1 MQRDAIPAAIGINDS
16 RRLPGS
22 QRNQNRPG
30 RIARRQERTACPVAS
45 LPLTETDPAG
55 AITGWRDLL
64 RIGDPEQRND
74 VSRGYLESLRWP
86 DGVSCPRCGSRRTS
100 PVASRGQIDCRQCR
114 YRFSVT
120 SGTFLHDSAV
130 PLWKWLVAVSLF
142 VEAESGL
149 PAHRLSATIGVS
161 YKTAWSLG
169 HRIRSALAGDVNGAD
184 APGPPVA
191 GSYHQVS
198 ARYLPAYETE
208 RAWRERNRGNPD
220 AFAAALRSLLRPNPA
235 RTAPPAG

>member
-1 MQRDAIPAAIGINDS
+1 
-16 RRLPGS
+16 
-22 QRNQNRPG
+22 
-30 RIARRQERTACPVAS
+30 VAS
-45 LPLTETDPAG
+45 LPLIATDPAG
-55 AITGWRDLL
+55 TIVSWRDLL
-64 RIGDPEQRND
+64 RIEDPSERND
-74 VSRGYLESLRWP
+74 RSRAYLESLRWP
-86 DGVSCPRCGSRRTS
+86 AGVACPRCDSARTT

-142 VEAESGL
+142 AEADDGL

-169 HRIRSALAGDVNGAD
+169 HRIRSALAGEVNGAT
-184 APGPPVA
+184 ASGPPVA

-198 ARYLPAYETE
+198 ARYLPAYEIE

-220 AFAAALRSLLRPNPA
+220 AFAAALRSLLRPNAA
-235 RTAPPAG
+235 RTAPSAG

>member
-1 MQRDAIPAAIGINDS
+1 
-16 RRLPGS
+16 
-22 QRNQNRPG
+22 
-30 RIARRQERTACPVAS
+30 VAS
-45 LPLTETDPAG
+45 SPHLTATDDPGLIA
-55 AITGWRDLL
+55 GWRDLL
-64 RIGDPEQRND
+64 RIDDPAERND
-74 VSRGYLESLRWP
+74 LSRTYLVSLRWP
-86 DGVSCPRCGSRRTS
+86 GGVTCPRCGSPRTTHV
-100 PVASRGQIDCRQCR
+100 PTRGQIDCRRCR

-142 VEAESGL
+142 VEADDGL

-169 HRIRSALAGDVNGAD
+169 HRIRSALAGEVNGAV
-184 APGPPVA
+184 APEGPPVV

-220 AFAAALRSLLRPNPA
+220 AFAAALRSLLCEPP
-235 RTAPPAG
+235 RTSPAG

>member
-1 MQRDAIPAAIGINDS
+1 VATS
-16 RRLPGS
+16 SL
-22 QRNQNRPG
+22 
-30 RIARRQERTACPVAS
+30 IA
-45 LPLTETDPAG
+45 TDPAG
-55 AITGWRDLL
+55 TIAGWRDLL
-64 RIGDPEQRND
+64 RIDDPAERND
-74 VSRGYLESLRWP
+74 WSRAYLESLRWP
-86 DGVSCPRCGSRRTS
+86 AGVTCPRCGSDRTT
-100 PVASRGQIDCRQCR
+100 PVASRGQIDCRRCR

-120 SGTFLHDSAV
+120 SGTFLHDSAI

-142 VEAESGL
+142 TEADDGL

-169 HRIRSALAGDVNGAD
+169 HRIRSALASDVNGAT

-198 ARYLPAYETE
+198 ARYLPAYEIE

-220 AFAAALRSLLRPNPA
+220 AFAAALRSLLRPNAA
-235 RTAPPAG
+235 RTAPSAG

>member
-1 MQRDAIPAAIGINDS
+1 M
-16 RRLPGS
+16 
-22 QRNQNRPG
+22 
-30 RIARRQERTACPVAS
+30 T
-45 LPLTETDPAG
+45 TDPAG
-55 AITGWRDLL
+55 AIESWRDLL
-64 RIGDPEQRND
+64 RIDDLGERNEL
-74 VSRGYLESLRWP
+74 SRAYLESLRWP
-86 DGVSCPRCGSRRTS
+86 AGPTCPRCGSARTT
-100 PVASRGQIDCRQCR
+100 PVPSRGQIDCRACR

-120 SGTFLHDSAV
+120 SGTFLHDSAI

-142 VEAESGL
+142 VEARDGL

-169 HRIRSALAGDVNGAD
+169 HRIRSALAGDVNGAE

-198 ARYLPAYETE
+198 SRYLPAYEIE

-235 RTAPPAG
+235 QTAPSAV